1 MAVRKQTFVVVLLYH
16 KKGETET
23 APFNQMFLIYLK
35 IKSVQNC
42 DSMFVVRVSHVKL
55 MVPVV
60 VNTTPISCGE
70 DIKNMLF
77 SDVTTH
83 CGRGPRKMDLCND
96 PAIGRALSCHARG
109 MGRGEGKESDSHGR
123 RRYVCHFLA

>member
-1 MAVRKQTFVVVLLYH
+1 
-16 KKGETET
+16 
-23 APFNQMFLIYLK
+23 MFLIYLK

-77 SDVTTH
+77 SNVTTH
-83 CGRGPRKMDLCND
+83 RGRGPSREDGL
-96 PAIGRALSCHARG
+96 
-109 MGRGEGKESDSHGR
+109 
-123 RRYVCHFLA
+123 V